1 MVKCIFTFAWA
12 SILIACL
19 GVDFQIEEIERLY
32 KEAYKKGADQLRGYL
47 RICFRMCKTGVLMT
61 RLI

>member
-19 GVDFQIEEIERLY
+19 RVDFQIEEIERLY
-32 KEAYKKGADQLRGYL
+32 KEA
-47 RICFRMCKTGVLMT
+47 
-61 RLI
+61 